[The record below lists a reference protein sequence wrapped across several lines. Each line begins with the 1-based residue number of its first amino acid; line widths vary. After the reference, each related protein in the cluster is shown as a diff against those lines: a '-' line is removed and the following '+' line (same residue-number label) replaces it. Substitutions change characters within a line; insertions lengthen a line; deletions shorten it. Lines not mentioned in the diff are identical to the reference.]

1 MMVALSSC
9 FLLIVRRAM
18 CLTYVLLDKL
28 EVLCILRT
36 VVCKFHAREQCRD
49 EVVVGWVDAVF
60 DLAVCHPSEVARF
73 AVECIR
79 RDFGSR
85 WNSEPAIG

>member
-1 MMVALSSC
+1 
-9 FLLIVRRAM
+9 
-18 CLTYVLLDKL
+18 VLLDKL
-28 EVLCILRT
+28 QILGIMRT
-36 VVCKFHAREQCRD
+36 VIGEFHAREQCRD
-49 EVVVGWVDAVF
+49 EVVVCWVDAVF